1 MIIREENKNK
11 ENIKEEEKKIVI
23 LQVTGPD
30 EERQLDRF
38 FMENELE
45 YSDEHPVET
54 DRINMWKALYD
65 GGMTVG
71 GLALALR
78 QGEYIIDGI
87 AVDKAARGKGLGER
101 LLKKAVGRSREMGAE
116 KIYLVARSPE
126 FFRHFGFFTV
136 PRDKAPEFFE
146 CLGCPQYGVTC
157 HPEVM
162 CLELK
167 K

>member
-1 MIIREENKNK
+1 M
-11 ENIKEEEKKIVI
+11 IKEEINKEENTGIEI
-23 LQVTGPD
+23 IQISGPD
-30 EERQLDRF
+30 EEKEMDRF
-38 FMENELE
+38 FMENDLE

-54 DRINMWKALYD
+54 DRINIWKALD
-65 GGMTVG
+65 DEGRIMG

-101 LLKKAVGRSREMGAE
+101 LLVKAVARSRELDAE
-116 KIYLVARSPE
+116 RIYLVARSPE
-126 FFRHFGFFTV
+126 FFRHFGFCTV
-136 PRDKAPEFFE
+136 PREEAPEFFE

-162 CLELK
+162 CLEL
-167 K
+167 